1 MTENNE
7 SHESSDQNSNSQE
20 DNGGSDARERR
31 ARELIEARK
40 EIQSEDPQSADEVTF
55 MSSILVQ
62 ATLPH
67 SDPGDV
73 EAWGRSNG
81 DAQLYIQPGVEKGE
95 DGEYQKIGLP
105 YGSYPRLLLIWMTSE
120 VARTGRRRLNLGESL
135 SGFMKDLGLQV
146 TGGEHGTIGRF
157 QEQMRRLFAAKIG
170 MIWQEPGHEKR
181 KAALVADELDLWWD
195 PKEPKQQTLWE
206 STVRLSQPFFQALRD
221 RPVPADRRILRRIKQ
236 SSLAIDLYLW
246 LTYRVTRLDEPLTL
260 SWQQVHDQ
268 MGANYSHASDFAAR
282 AREHLEDI
290 SVIWDDL
297 QYETPRGRLR
307 VYPSPPSVP
316 ENVDD

>member
-1 MTENNE
+1 MTEINKDDE
-7 SHESSDQNSNSQE
+7 GSDQTSNSQE
-20 DNGGSDARERR
+20 ESGGSDARERWS
-31 ARELIEARK
+31 RELIEARK
-40 EIQSEDPQSADEVTF
+40 EIQSEDPLSADEVTF

-105 YGSYPRLLLIWMTSE
+105 YGSYPRLLLVWMTSE
-120 VARTGRRRLNLGESL
+120 VARTGRRQLNLGESL

-268 MGANYSHASDFAAR
+268 MGANYSRARDFATK
-282 AREHLEDI
+282 AREHLEEI

-316 ENVDD
+316 ENVDE

>member
-1 MTENNE
+1 MTKHRSEPE
-7 SHESSDQNSNSQE
+7 GSDENSNSKK
-20 DNGGSDARERR
+20 GGEGFEARERR
-31 ARELIEARK
+31 AKELIEARK
-40 EIQSEDPQSADEVTF
+40 EVQSESPRSADELTF

-81 DAQLYIQPGVEKGE
+81 MAHLYIQPGVEKGE
-95 DGEYQKIGLP
+95 TGEYQKIGLP
-105 YGSYPRLLLIWMTSE
+105 YGSYPRLLLVWMTSE
-120 VARTGRRRLNLGESL
+120 VARTGRRRLHLGESL

-170 MIWQEPGHEKR
+170 MIWEEPGHEKR
-181 KAALVADELDLWWD
+181 RAALVADELDLWWD
-195 PKEPKQQTLWE
+195 PAEPDQKTLWE
-206 STVRLSQPFFQALRD
+206 SSVRLSQPFFEALRD

-268 MGANYSHASDFAAR
+268 MGADYSQVKHFAAE
-282 AREHLEDI
+282 AREHLKEI
-290 SVIWDDL
+290 AVIWENL

-316 ENVDD
+316 KNVDD

>member
-1 MTENNE
+1 MDKPNQN
-7 SHESSDQNSNSQE
+7 DQDPSGTSNSQE
-20 DNGGSDARERR
+20 GEDDFAARNRR
-31 ARELIEARK
+31 AKELIETRK
-40 EIQSEDPQSADEVTF
+40 EIQSEDPRSAEEVTF

-81 DAQLYIQPGVEKGE
+81 KADLYIQPGVEKNE
-95 DGEYQKIGLP
+95 NGEYQKIGLP
-105 YGSYPRLLLIWMTSE
+105 YGSYPRLLLVWMTSE
-120 VARTGRRRLNLGESL
+120 VARTGRRRLNLGDSL
-135 SGFMKDLGLQV
+135 SAFMRDLGLQV

-157 QEQMRRLFAAKIG
+157 QEQMRRLFASKIG
-170 MIWQEPGHEKR
+170 MVWREPNHEKR
-181 KAALVADELDLWWD
+181 RAALVADELDLWWD
-195 PKEPKQQTLWE
+195 PADPDQATLWE
-206 STVRLSQPFFQALRD
+206 SSVRLSQPFFEALRD

-246 LTYRVTRLDEPLTL
+246 LTHRVTRLDEPLTL
-260 SWQQVHDQ
+260 SWKQLHDQ
-268 MGANYSHASDFAAR
+268 MGANYSRASNFGVK
-282 AREHLEDI
+282 AREHLKEI
-290 SVIWDDL
+290 SVIWEEL

-316 ENVDD
+316 ENVDE